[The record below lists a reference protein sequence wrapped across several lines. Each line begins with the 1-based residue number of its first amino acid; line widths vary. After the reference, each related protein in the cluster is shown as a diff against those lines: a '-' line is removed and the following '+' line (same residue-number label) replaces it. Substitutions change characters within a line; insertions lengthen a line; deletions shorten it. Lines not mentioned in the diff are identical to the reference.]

1 MMQQDKGQYMAT
13 AKQQRDDRE
22 LAHYVS
28 LLRQHLP
35 ALREHYGVRCLGIFG
50 SYVRG
55 EQRRGSDLDLLVE
68 FDDRPLTL
76 LQFIALEHY
85 LSDLLAVKV
94 DLVERRTL
102 KPTIGRRIWS
112 VVVSR

>member
-1 MMQQDKGQYMAT
+1 MAT

-22 LAHYVS
+22 LAHYVA
-28 LLRQHLP
+28 LLKQHLP
-35 ALREHYGVRCLGIFG
+35 ALREHYGVRCIGIFG

-85 LSDLLAVKV
+85 LSDLLEVKV
-94 DLVERRTL
+94 DLVERSTL
-102 KPTIGRRIWS
+102 KPTIGRHILAE
-112 VVVSR
+112 VMPL